1 MVETLAAARRA
12 ATPSARC
19 GPPPAAARAC

>member
-12 ATPSARC
+12 APSSAEV
-19 GPPPAAARAC
+19 GPAARGGPSL

>member
-12 ATPSARC
+12 APPSAEVR
-19 GPPPAAARAC
+19 PAARGGPSL